1 MNPKKLS
8 NDLDAHLGVSRAMQA
23 VLVTFMLSTVLL
35 SLALLLHRDEERVV
49 MLPPQIDKSF
59 WVDRDD
65 VAPEL
70 LQEMGLFLVQL
81 AYNVSPSSVDYQSKA
96 LLRYASPEAYGALSN
111 AASVTAARMKADSSS
126 TVFLPRAYLQDKTP
140 GAKAVAFIG
149 DLQTYVTN
157 NLVATRGVAIVVR
170 FKYRNGR
177 LYVDEMKEA
186 KQDDPF
192 ETKPA
197 VGAR

>member
-1 MNPKKLS
+1 
-8 NDLDAHLGVSRAMQA
+8 
-23 VLVTFMLSTVLL
+23 
-35 SLALLLHRDEERVV
+35 
-49 MLPPQIDKSF
+49 
-59 WVDRDD
+59 
-65 VAPEL
+65 
-70 LQEMGLFLVQL
+70 
-81 AYNVSPSSVDYQSKA
+81 
-96 LLRYASPEAYGALSN
+96 
-111 AASVTAARMKADSSS
+111 MKADSSS